1 MNPIHIGMIGLGRI
15 GLVHYLNVSTMP
27 DVVIDW
33 ICDLKADDTYPEQ
46 FPAAKKFTTD
56 YREVLA
62 DPQVEAVLITA
73 STDVHMEI
81 AKAAALAGKAIFCE
95 KPVGTDDA
103 EILDVYHVVKETG
116 TLFQT
121 GFNRRYD
128 HNFRR
133 IAEARD
139 AGTLG
144 KGEVLKVTS
153 RDPEPPSA
161 DYVKISGGIFMD
173 MMIHDFDIV
182 RYISGRDVKTVS
194 VLGAVLV
201 DPEIGKLGDI
211 DTAIVTL
218 EFEDGMIG
226 MIDNS
231 RRAAYGYDQRIE
243 LFGSKGVAV
252 AGNVHT
258 STTVVATKDG
268 VVGDVP
274 EHFFLERYREAYR
287 TEIVSFF
294 DKVRNGGTPECT
306 FEDGIKAIRLAQA
319 ALEALKTGQKV
330 NVKPVE

>member
-201 DPEIGKLGDI
+201 LSLIHI
-211 DTAIVTL
+211 
-218 EFEDGMIG
+218 
-226 MIDNS
+226 
-231 RRAAYGYDQRIE
+231 
-243 LFGSKGVAV
+243 
-252 AGNVHT
+252 
-258 STTVVATKDG
+258 
-268 VVGDVP
+268 
-274 EHFFLERYREAYR
+274 
-287 TEIVSFF
+287 
-294 DKVRNGGTPECT
+294 
-306 FEDGIKAIRLAQA
+306 
-319 ALEALKTGQKV
+319 
-330 NVKPVE
+330 